1 MSRSMP
7 PRPTI
12 PSVRRFGQ
20 PPELACTTCGRV
32 ISKTAAHYVF
42 KRGQRILCSRCID
55 GHAYSAERANR
66 REAAYWLR
74 LWPKPDREIRH
85 TADGEPLA
93 PVVRYYPPESALNG
107 AVVDVWCPLC
117 FHQHQHGAGV
127 GIKGVRP
134 TLGDR
139 ASHCLDSTL
148 GSGYVVDDPDGHVPE
163 WVGERPTPEAVSS

>member
-1 MSRSMP
+1 M
-7 PRPTI
+7 
-12 PSVRRFGQ
+12 RRFGQ
-20 PPELACTTCGRV
+20 PPELTCTSCTKV
-32 ISKTAAHYVF
+32 IAKAAAHYVF
-42 KRGQRILCSRCID
+42 ERGRRILCTSCV
-55 GHAYSAERANR
+55 GKHAWTPGVKRVNR

-74 LWPKPDREIRH
+74 LWPKPDREIRY
-85 TADGEPLA
+85 TPDGAPLA

-127 GIKGVRP
+127 GIEGGRP

-148 GSGYVVDDPDGHVPE
+148 GGGYVVDDPAGLVPE
-163 WVGERPTPEAVSS
+163 WVGERPTLAAVPR

>member
-55 GHAYSAERANR
+55 GHAYSAEPVSYTHLEPTR
-66 REAAYWLR
+66 REWLSR
-74 LWPKPDREIRH
+74 MPS
-85 TADGEPLA
+85 
-93 PVVRYYPPESALNG
+93 SA
-107 AVVDVWCPLC
+107 
-117 FHQHQHGAGV
+117 
-127 GIKGVRP
+127 
-134 TLGDR
+134 
-139 ASHCLDSTL
+139 
-148 GSGYVVDDPDGHVPE
+148 
-163 WVGERPTPEAVSS
+163 